1 MIYLNGC
8 EWLSRNN
15 VGRICQHAKLSSENY
30 RVKTALGTITDVVS
44 VCYVH
49 VYTLK
54 TCYLRVQSGYR
65 ERQEKKRQGQEKLQY
80 PDTFQAVINI
90 CSSWNVSKC
99 FLSLYLWLYESI

>member
-1 MIYLNGC
+1 MA
-8 EWLSRNN
+8 EWLSRYN
-15 VGRICQHAKLSSENY
+15 VGRISQYAKLSSENY

-54 TCYLRVQSGYR
+54 TCYLRVHFGYR
-65 ERQEKKRQGQEKLQY
+65 ERQGQEKLQY
-80 PDTFQAVINI
+80 QDTFQAVINI